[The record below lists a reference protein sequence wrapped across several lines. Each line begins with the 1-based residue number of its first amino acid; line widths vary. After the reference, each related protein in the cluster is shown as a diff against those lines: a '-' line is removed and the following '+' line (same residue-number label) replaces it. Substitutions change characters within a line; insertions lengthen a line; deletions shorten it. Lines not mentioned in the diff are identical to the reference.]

1 MVMPYSALF
10 EAFVMAGTRKSAP
23 QTTALTDET
32 LREMLKAAKGFRR
45 EHPGCPWVFM
55 PETNL
60 FAVIREFATATRAEE
75 RRRCLA
81 ACRGAT
87 SASDARSR
95 IRALADE
102 PPIPTKKG
110 RQTR

>member
-23 QTTALTDET
+23 PTTALTDET

-60 FAVIREFATATRAEE
+60 FAVIREFASAIRGDE

-95 IRALADE
+95 IRALTDDE
-102 PPIPTKKG
+102 LPPPTKKG
-110 RQTR
+110 R